1 MFRIRSSQTFFKII
15 VLKKFV
21 NFTEKK
27 PVSESSLI
35 KLLAL
40 RTPTLLKRDSKTD
53 FFCREICIIFKN
65 TLLLYRSPAAAF
77 AGLRFPACNFV
88 KKETRAK
95 MFFSVSF
102 TKSLRTSFDRTPSDD
117 CSLCLSE
124 NFEKFFRTPLL

>member
-1 MFRIRSSQTFFKII
+1 M
-15 VLKKFV
+15 
-21 NFTEKK
+21 
-27 PVSESSLI
+27 SESSLI

-40 RTPTLLKRDSKTD
+40 RTLTLLKKDSKTD
-53 FFCREICIIFKN
+53 FFCREICKIFKN
-65 TLLLYRSPAAAF
+65 TLLYRSPAAAF

-102 TKSLRTSFDRTPSDD
+102 TKFLRTSFDRTPPDD